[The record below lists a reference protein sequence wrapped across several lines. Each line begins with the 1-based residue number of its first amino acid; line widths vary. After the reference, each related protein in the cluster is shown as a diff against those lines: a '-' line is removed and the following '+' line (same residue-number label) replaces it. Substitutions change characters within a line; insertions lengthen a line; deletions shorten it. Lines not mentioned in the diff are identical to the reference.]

1 MAGIAS
7 RINYLASLNID
18 AVWLSPFYP
27 SELSDGG
34 YDVIDYRDVDP
45 RIGTLAQF
53 LDLVTALRER
63 GIRVVI
69 DIVPNHT
76 SNKHPWFVATGV
88 IG

>member
-1 MAGIAS
+1 M
-7 RINYLASLNID
+7 
-18 AVWLSPFYP
+18 
-27 SELSDGG
+27 
-34 YDVIDYRDVDP
+34 IDYRDVDP